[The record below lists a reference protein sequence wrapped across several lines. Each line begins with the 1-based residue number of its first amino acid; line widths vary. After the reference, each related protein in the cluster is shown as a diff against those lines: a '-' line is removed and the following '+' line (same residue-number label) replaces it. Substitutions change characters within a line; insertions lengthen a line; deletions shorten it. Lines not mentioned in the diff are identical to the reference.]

1 MKDGLTPVTNQNVS
15 GSVSNN
21 LSKLEK
27 EHYALQQYVR
37 RNNVEILGLPDI
49 FTGDRLTEKVVE
61 LCNDVGIVVEVRDIK
76 PCHRLFQKESY
87 NQLPNTTWKVSRV
100 ILSYSGPHFP
110 SFRLNME
117 RYSTSFRIQYRCGKM
132 RNRTTPNTDTFYAVQ
147 KNYCKICQ

>member
-117 RYSTSFRIQYRCGKM
+117 ILHIFPYSVQM
-132 RNRTTPNTDTFYAVQ
+132 RENAEQNNSEYGHLLRSA
-147 KNYCKICQ
+147 KELL

>member
-27 EHYALQQYVR
+27 EHYALQQYAR
-37 RNNVEILGLPDI
+37 RNNVEILDLPDI

-117 RYSTSFRIQYRCGKM
+117 ILHIFPYSVQM
-132 RNRTTPNTDTFYAVQ
+132 RENAEQNNSEYGHLLRSA
-147 KNYCKICQ
+147 KELL